1 MYKFKKISYAN
12 KNSVALTKKTFSSS
26 IFLSTENAESN
37 TSEQSTQA
45 APTQDNHNSEY
56 FETERNRI
64 LDDHSHLHRGDL
76 GILDMRNIAESNTR
90 FISVDLNRTLHSCMS
105 NGTITQ
111 ETLDNINKIQEKN
124 DRLIQSCHQKLQG
137 LDHNVGQDSVDVTYI
152 HKAMLQTELNSYKKI
167 IDATLDE
174 DTRLSQE
181 SVVSLR
187 DISDRVEQS
196 RRECTLLSDFEIELM
211 RELKEQD
218 DQLDELS
225 RLEDEASLSYSAPTE
240 TDRPEN
246 TSSSGENVPSEENR
260 PSERVSSSLLD
271 DFADTSTEMPSYMD
285 PED

>member
-1 MYKFKKISYAN
+1 MENNRIDATN
-12 KNSVALTKKTFSSS
+12 LTNNPTSNA
-26 IFLSTENAESN
+26 TNTTGNAESN

-56 FETERNRI
+56 FEYEWNRI
-64 LDDHSHLHRGDL
+64 CAEYSHLNRADRD
-76 GILDMRNIAESNTR
+76 IRDMRDTAQSNTSS
-90 FISVDLNRTLHSCMS
+90 ISVDLNSTLHSCMS
-105 NGTITQ
+105 NGTISQ
-111 ETLDNINKIQEKN
+111 ETIDNFNQIKENN

-152 HKAMLQTELNSYKKI
+152 HKAMLQTELSTYKKI
-167 IDATLDE
+167 IDATLNE
-174 DTRLSQE
+174 DTRLTQE
-181 SVVSLR
+181 SVESLR
-187 DISDRVEQS
+187 NIRDRVEQS
-196 RRECTLLSDFEIELM
+196 RRECTRLSDFEIELIKQ
-211 RELKEQD
+211 LKDRD
-218 DQLDELS
+218 DQLDALD
-225 RLEDEASLSYSAPTE
+225 RLEDAGMQSNSAPTE